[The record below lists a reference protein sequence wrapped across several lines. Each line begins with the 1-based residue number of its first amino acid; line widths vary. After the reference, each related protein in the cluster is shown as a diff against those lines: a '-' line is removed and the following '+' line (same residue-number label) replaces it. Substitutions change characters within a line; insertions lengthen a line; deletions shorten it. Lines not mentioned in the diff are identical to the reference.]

1 MQKWLWV
8 LAAAVVFNGLFLA
21 AAVPADDASVPLD
34 NPVRLTAPQLSSP
47 SVWYAREAS
56 YEDWEEVV
64 ALRNQPTPA
73 PLPDG
78 VPGPPSDAGQAVSE
92 DPAYDQAPS
101 AADCG
106 CAACCPT
113 SCDQPFKLFDSCCLQ
128 RNRIM
133 VGGWIQQ
140 GITLNAQDPVDRF
153 NGPVATNDRD
163 DDYQMNQLWLYA
175 LRPIDTGGC
184 GVDVGGRIDALYGS
198 DFRFGI
204 NNGLEDR
211 INNIN
216 QEYGVVIPQA
226 YLEVGVNNLSIKLG
240 HFAGILDYEA
250 VPAVANPFYSHSMC
264 YGYTVPQ
271 LVTGALGTYQLD
283 REWSVSAGF
292 HRGWMMFEDINNDLD
307 FMGGVKWESC
317 DKRSSLAYA
326 VSVGPQDPAGAQ
338 DRFVYSLVLKHQFT
352 KKFQYVLVH
361 NLGIENDAVGRPQ
374 QGVRQDAEWYGINQ
388 YFLYT
393 INPCWSAGLR
403 FEWLRDDDGA
413 RIFGVPNVM
422 PPVRTWPGQPG
433 FAGNFY
439 ELTAGLN
446 WRPRPN
452 LLFRP
457 EVRWD
462 WYDGTRNVGGEL
474 PFDDGTRDDQFTFA
488 VDMVLTY

>member
-1 MQKWLWV
+1 MQKWLWTLGV
-8 LAAAVVFNGLFLA
+8 AVVFSGLLFTEA
-21 AAVPADDASVPLD
+21 APAQGTPAADDSS
-34 NPVRLTAPQLSSP
+34 VRLTAPQLSSP
-47 SVWYAREAS
+47 SVWYAREVDYQDAT
-56 YEDWEEVV
+56 EVV

-78 VPGPPSDAGQAVSE
+78 VEGPPSNGGEAVPD
-92 DPAYDQAPS
+92 DPAYDRAPC
-101 AADCG
+101 AGG
-106 CAACCPT
+106 CARDACRNPA
-113 SCDQPFKLFDSCCLQ
+113 CDKPFKLFDSCFLQ
-128 RNRIM
+128 QRGIA

-140 GITLNAQDPVDRF
+140 GITFNAQDPVDRF

-163 DDYQMNQLWLYA
+163 GDYQMNQLWLYA
-175 LRPIDTGGC
+175 VRPIDTGGC
-184 GVDVGGRIDALYGS
+184 GLDVGGRVDMIYGS

-204 NNGLEDR
+204 NYGLEDQ
-211 INNIN
+211 INNID
-216 QEYGVVIPQA
+216 QAYGLVIPQA
-226 YLEVGVNNLSIKLG
+226 YLEVGVNNLSLKLG

-250 VPAVANPFYSHSMC
+250 VPAVANPFYSHSYC

-271 LVTGALGTYQLD
+271 LVTGAMADYKLD
-283 REWSVSAGF
+283 QQWSVSAGF

-307 FMGGVKWESC
+307 FMGGLKWESC

-338 DRFVYSLVLKHQFT
+338 DRFVYSLVAKHQVT
-352 KKFQYVLVH
+352 RKLQYVLVH
-361 NLGIENDAVGRPQ
+361 NLGTENNAIAPRD
-374 QGVRQDAEWYGINQ
+374 QGPRQDAEWYGINQ

-433 FAGNFY
+433 FVGNFY
-439 ELTAGLN
+439 ELTLGLN

-452 LLFRP
+452 VLFRP

-462 WYDGTRNVGGEL
+462 WYDGTQNLGGEL
-474 PFDDGTRDDQFTFA
+474 PFDDGNRDNQFTFA
-488 VDMVLTY
+488 LDMIVTY